1 MALAL
6 LFWLVIILVC
16 ILAEIHSN
24 AFIAVFIGAAAIIP
38 FFLALFGVLFA
49 AQAILWLVLSA
60 VMLTALR
67 PIALKRFRSGEKPD
81 LSQPGHT
88 ALTDQTGVVEVEVGD
103 DVHPGRVLVRG
114 ESWRAVTDT
123 LGGIARGERIVVR
136 KASGTT
142 LWVERG

>member
-1 MALAL
+1 MGLAI

-16 ILAEIHSN
+16 ILAEMHSN

-49 AQAILWLVLSA
+49 AQAVVWLVLSGVLLA
-60 VMLTALR
+60 ALR
-67 PIALKRFRSGEKPD
+67 PMALRKFRSGVKPD
-81 LSQPGHT
+81 LSLPAPN
-88 ALTDQTGVVEVEVGD
+88 ALTNLTGVVEVEVGD
-103 DVHPGRVLVRG
+103 DVHPGRVIVKG

-123 LGGIARGERIVVR
+123 DGGIAPGERIVVR

-142 LWVERG
+142 LWVERN

>member
-1 MALAL
+1 MAL

-16 ILAEIHSN
+16 ILAEMHSN

-49 AQAILWLVLSA
+49 AQAILWLVLSG

-67 PIALKRFRSGEKPD
+67 PIALKKFRGAERPD
-81 LSQPGHT
+81 LTQPGHT
-88 ALTDQTGVVEVEVGD
+88 ALTNLTGVVEVEVGD
-103 DVHPGRVLVRG
+103 DVHPGRVIVKG
-114 ESWRAVTDT
+114 ESWRAVTET
-123 LGGIARGERIVVR
+123 NGPITRGERIVVR

-142 LWVERG
+142 LWVERS